1 MSESTERRSPLHVRQ
16 KDLRIGDVLYG
27 GDDEPLGAVCEGI
40 RRGRGVYIYA
50 TWRIV
55 ATGETF
61 TGGRHENDGVL
72 LARRGPAA
80 GPREDLWDKLDI
92 DPDRISRAE
101 FNEHMDAYDRAV
113 GAGPV
118 RPDEEPT

>member
-1 MSESTERRSPLHVRQ
+1 MNEITGRSSPLHVRQ

-61 TGGRHENDGVL
+61 TDGRHENDGNFL
-72 LARRGPAA
+72 MRRGPAA
-80 GPREDLWDKLDI
+80 GPREDLWDKLGI
-92 DPDRISRAE
+92 DPDRVSREE
-101 FNEHMDAYDRAV
+101 FEAHMDAYDRAV
-113 GAGPV
+113 ATGPV
-118 RPDEEPT
+118 RPGEEPT